1 MVTEEQIK
9 GNLEGVLVPVVKRS
23 IVGLNM
29 VRDVAISDKRVKV
42 TLASTGLISES
53 QGWIKDKAKE
63 AIETLFDVTVE
74 RVNVM
79 NVPAKRTRRARS
91 RRLAVRR
98 SGYKKAII
106 TLAPGDTID
115 AFEGVR

>member
-1 MVTEEQIK
+1 MTTIYEVLRRPLLTEKSSHQYAKLHQYAFE
-9 GNLEGVLVPVVKRS
+9 VSTDATKR
-23 IVGLNM
+23 M
-29 VRDVAISDKRVKV
+29 
-42 TLASTGLISES
+42 
-53 QGWIKDKAKE
+53 IKD

-91 RRLAVRR
+91 RRVAVRR

-106 TLAPGDTID
+106 TLADGDTID